1 MGDTNNRKSS
11 AASQSTPASRPDQTS
26 FLHSGRAP
34 QTYENVNLNHKL
46 SDPFG
51 DFEESLRKTSKIRI
65 KKASF
70 CSLDEGEKQGSPRN
84 TTGVPC
90 SESPPV
96 PEKKCTR
103 SISQISRLSHQSDE
117 SSKSRNSAK
126 YSYDEVSLCSNF
138 GKPVIVK
145 EPNSPKVD
153 DIFSSV
159 SFISPLTDVSP
170 GRRDLFQSKISED
183 TMNSVDSHTSSLPS
197 KTKGYLHF
205 QNSDDDD
212 DPYEDIE
219 EIRRNMVNQIPKS
232 SPKLTKGAPEPPPR
246 NSILKPESI
255 YENHEKLATENI
267 YSDCD
272 TSGDSVKIDAE
283 KNKNLMDEIMISED
297 DVLSDDESENEY
309 EVAEEVLKELGARPK
324 TNNSRMTIDIRSQ
337 VSQWYEEAE
346 KEVERDLSLDI
357 SMLEERKNQKRPKK
371 KKEVYEHIS
380 MAITGKP
387 ILGNGEIVPR
397 PTMTLLRDF
406 DPCFDDEEEN
416 IYAQNT
422 DHDDVDS
429 GKVHD
434 ISNEIYD
441 QINEMKVTQPNE
453 KNIEIPK
460 AKPRTKFPKGPP
472 KKINF
477 GPPKPPRSFN
487 YSPLDKSDE
496 EDIKES
502 ESQRVPDEV
511 KSKHEHR
518 NNDSPKKSAK
528 NMLKSQLGDNNFFR
542 TSKNWKHSNSNKEAK
557 FQTNHTS
564 EEKSIKN
571 KPNMDEVVEN
581 IYVTIPVHKISDISD
596 SSTEE
601 SPRPPS
607 STPPPL
613 PLSLPPNS
621 VEDKN
626 KPTMYEN
633 VWVEPHSGSISLD
646 LPPVPPRSGS
656 SEITDHRD
664 RKLEYSPVECEGA
677 SNMLS
682 QRAVNSDSNRTDKF
696 QNCDTKTS
704 RLEGIFFNRKMS
716 QESLVSHGSET
727 IKSKFINHQKSESID
742 SGSSSSYS
750 ITSDS
755 PTLLNKN
762 CDNLSKNSLEN
773 LDSLSSSPK
782 KSKLKKFPSTRSFTV
797 GNLGPRLNKLPEL
810 ASNIRR
816 RMSDHIKPIGNF
828 GKSPPDGSTLAENSS
843 IFLETPENSDPEV
856 EINDTR
862 QEVVTKMKRNSFL
875 VSEALK
881 PGTKN
886 QTGALYVLS
895 RSKKVFQCKWC
906 ILGNGNFRWFNEETS
921 LAIPKE
927 SILLSN
933 IFSVTKRNEK
943 HLGPNQQELL
953 CFDLAV
959 LNSKGKYCVYL
970 FGALS
975 SHERETWL
983 EKLVQSLSYRLASF
997 TMSQSMRLGW
1007 AYLKLGF
1014 AAEWN
1019 LSWLSLSNR
1028 YLCYTTQDGPEV
1040 ENIDLKKTK
1049 DMFVRK
1055 DSKNLCLPQGFSKHP
1070 VLVCDFNDRSLYI
1083 LLGAERECNAWKV
1096 HIEQIAFNNSN
1107 ILREQQVTHED
1118 IPVIVDKC
1126 VKFVYSHGVM
1136 TEGIYRL
1143 AGGNIKINKL
1153 LSEFRSNAWAVQI
1166 SREDYS
1172 EHDVANV
1179 LKRFIR
1185 QLDEPL
1191 LTENLRESFLKTAR
1205 LETQDEKL
1213 DKYRELL
1220 NKLPTINYNTLRRLM
1235 GHLHIVADQCEKNL
1249 MPVYNLA
1256 PLWGPNMLTVD
1267 GQEASQFAQTSGEM
1281 EVFHAMGNIST
1292 LVCADLITNYP
1303 WLFNVDNL
1311 EVEKERRMLEVLE
1324 KINFPTPTSMKRS
1337 GDIRMWIYIESRT
1350 SGECVSLILHPSLTA
1365 GEALRRAGDESNIPS
1380 EKLEKMFIHEV
1391 VLGGSLERPL
1401 HHSEKMLDVTL
1412 RWGTWHEND
1421 RHDNYL
1427 LLKTNQFYLEA
1438 LPCAIPP
1445 LSVFAEVQFSENKP
1459 KSKFSSFLFSVAK
1472 ANITYYKEEKTGIP
1486 TELGA
1491 WPVEEINWY
1500 IGSEPKRGAPFNL
1513 NLTFIPKNEEIRT
1526 KESPMFG
1533 RVMSFNSRELF
1544 VKWIAALL
1552 VAEHQSD
1559 LAPPPSLVNIQ

>member
-1 MGDTNNRKSS
+1 MASTRNRQSSLCPDATQSS
-11 AASQSTPASRPDQTS
+11 AARQHANTSDPNSGPALQQAVYQNVTVN
-26 FLHSGRAP
+26 SGSKP
-34 QTYENVNLNHKL
+34 

-51 DFEESLRKTSKIRI
+51 DFEETIRKTSKIRI

-70 CSLDEGEKQGSPRN
+70 CSIDEEDTEGSPR
-84 TTGVPC
+84 TVVDLLC

-96 PEKKCTR
+96 PGKKCTR
-103 SISQISRLSHQSDE
+103 SVSQISRLSHQSSS

-145 EPNSPKVD
+145 EPDSPRVD

-170 GRRDLFQSKISED
+170 GRRNLFQSKVNED
-183 TMNSVDSHTSSLPS
+183 TMNSIDSHTSSLPS
-197 KTKGYLHF
+197 KTKEYLHF

-212 DPYEDIE
+212 DPYEDID
-219 EIRRNMVNQIPKS
+219 EIRRNIVKQIPKS
-232 SPKLTKGAPEPPPR
+232 SPKLTKVAPEPPPR
-246 NSILKPESI
+246 NSILKPDSI
-255 YENHEKLATENI
+255 YENHEKLAKENI

-272 TSGDSVKIDAE
+272 TSGDSIKVDVE
-283 KNKNLMDEIMISED
+283 KNKNLMDEIMINED

-309 EVAEEVLKELGARPK
+309 EVAEEVLRELGARPK
-324 TNNSRMTIDIRSQ
+324 TNNSRMTIDIRSK

-357 SMLEERKNQKRPKK
+357 SLLEERKNQKRPKK
-371 KKEVYEHIS
+371 QKAAYEHIS

-416 IYAQNT
+416 IYAQNP
-422 DHDDVDS
+422 DHDDVDI

-441 QINEMKVTQPNE
+441 QIDEMKVTQPNE
-453 KNIEIPK
+453 KSLQAPK
-460 AKPRTKFPKGPP
+460 AKPRTKFPRGPP

-487 YSPLDKSDE
+487 YSPLGKSDE
-496 EDIKES
+496 EEIQENQHRNTVKE
-502 ESQRVPDEV
+502 E
-511 KSKHEHR
+511 KSKLEQK
-518 NNDSPKKSAK
+518 NPDLPKKSAK
-528 NMLKSQLGDNNFFR
+528 NVLKAQLSDNNFFR
-542 TSKNWKHSNSNKEAK
+542 TSKNSKHSASNNENKCQK
-557 FQTNHTS
+557 NLRT
-564 EEKSIKN
+564 EKDQHS
-571 KPNMDEVVEN
+571 DEVVEN
-581 IYVTIPVHKISDISD
+581 IYVTIPVHKISDISEASQED
-596 SSTEE
+596 

-613 PLSLPPNS
+613 PLSLPPKS
-621 VEDKN
+621 IEDPK

-633 VWVEPHSGSISLD
+633 VWVEPITGSISLD
-646 LPPVPPRSGS
+646 LPPVPPRLGS
-656 SEITDHRD
+656 
-664 RKLEYSPVECEGA
+664 LENTEHSNGKFLHSPVESEGA
-677 SNMLS
+677 NEVLS
-682 QRAVNSDSNRTDKF
+682 HQVVNSDPYRTDKF
-696 QNCDTKTS
+696 QNSDTKTS
-704 RLEGIFFNRKMS
+704 KLEGIFFNRKMS

-773 LDSLSSSPK
+773 LDSLSNSPK

-828 GKSPPDGSTLAENSS
+828 GKSPTDSSTLAENSS
-843 IFLETPENSDPEV
+843 IFFETPENSDPEIEV
-856 EINDTR
+856 NDTR

-875 VSEALK
+875 MSESLK

-906 ILGNGNFRWFNEETS
+906 ILGHGNFRWFNEETS

-927 SILLSN
+927 SVLLSN

-943 HLGPNQQELL
+943 HMGPNQQELL

-997 TMSQSMRLGW
+997 TMSQSVRLGW

-1014 AAEWN
+1014 AGEWN

-1028 YLCYTTQDGPEV
+1028 YLCYTTQDNAEV

-1205 LETQDEKL
+1205 VENQDEKL

-1281 EVFHAMGNIST
+1281 EVFHAIGNIST
-1292 LVCADLITNYP
+1292 LVM
-1303 WLFNVDNL
+1303 
-1311 EVEKERRMLEVLE
+1311 RM
-1324 KINFPTPTSMKRS
+1324 N
-1337 GDIRMWIYIESRT
+1337 
-1350 SGECVSLILHPSLTA
+1350 
-1365 GEALRRAGDESNIPS
+1365 
-1380 EKLEKMFIHEV
+1380 
-1391 VLGGSLERPL
+1391 
-1401 HHSEKMLDVTL
+1401 TL
-1412 RWGTWHEND
+1412 
-1421 RHDNYL
+1421 
-1427 LLKTNQFYLEA
+1427 K
-1438 LPCAIPP
+1438 
-1445 LSVFAEVQFSENKP
+1445 
-1459 KSKFSSFLFSVAK
+1459 
-1472 ANITYYKEEKTGIP
+1472 
-1486 TELGA
+1486 
-1491 WPVEEINWY
+1491 
-1500 IGSEPKRGAPFNL
+1500 
-1513 NLTFIPKNEEIRT
+1513 
-1526 KESPMFG
+1526 
-1533 RVMSFNSRELF
+1533 
-1544 VKWIAALL
+1544 
-1552 VAEHQSD
+1552 
-1559 LAPPPSLVNIQ
+1559 

>member
-1 MGDTNNRKSS
+1 MI
-11 AASQSTPASRPDQTS
+11 P
-26 FLHSGRAP
+26 FL
-34 QTYENVNLNHKL
+34 
-46 SDPFG
+46 
-51 DFEESLRKTSKIRI
+51 DFEESLRRASKVRI

-70 CSLDEGEKQGSPRN
+70 CSIEEDTAGSPRN
-84 TTGVPC
+84 TVDVIC

-96 PEKKCTR
+96 PGKKCTR
-103 SISQISRLSHQSDE
+103 SVSQISRLSHQSSS
-117 SSKSRNSAK
+117 SSKSRNSAR

-145 EPNSPKVD
+145 EPDSPKVD

-170 GRRDLFQSKISED
+170 GRRNLFQSRTNED
-183 TMNSVDSHTSSLPS
+183 TMNSIDSITNSLPS
-197 KTKGYLHF
+197 KSKEYLHF
-205 QNSDDDD
+205 QNSDEDD

-219 EIRRNMVNQIPKS
+219 EIRRNINKKVSQSSKS
-232 SPKLTKGAPEPPPR
+232 APEPPPR

-255 YENHEKLATENI
+255 YENHEKLAKDNI

-272 TSGDSVKIDAE
+272 TSGDSAKLDVD
-283 KNKNLMDEIMISED
+283 KNKNLMDAIMTNEED
-297 DVLSDDESENEY
+297 ILSDDESENEY
-309 EVAEEVLKELGARPK
+309 EVADEVLRELGARPK
-324 TNNSRMTIDIRSQ
+324 TNTARMTIDIRSK

-357 SMLEERKNQKRPKK
+357 SLLEDRNVKRPKK
-371 KKEVYEHIS
+371 KRQAYEHIS
-380 MAITGKP
+380 MATTGKP
-387 ILGNGEIVPR
+387 VLEDGEIVPR

-406 DPCFDDEEEN
+406 DPCFDVEEEN
-416 IYAQNT
+416 IYGQTEDN
-422 DHDDVDS
+422 VDAE
-429 GKVHD
+429 KVHD

-441 QINEMKVTQPNE
+441 HIEDKKVDQPNE
-453 KNIEIPK
+453 TKNHPK
-460 AKPRTKFPKGPP
+460 ALPRTKFPKGPP

-477 GPPKPPRSFN
+477 GPPKPPRNFN
-487 YSPLDKSDE
+487 YQPLDKSDE
-496 EDIKES
+496 
-502 ESQRVPDEV
+502 DEV
-511 KSKHEHR
+511 KEEKDLENLGKGKNISSTADPPKRSVKKALQSQISENSFFSKTSKNSSHSKT
-518 NNDSPKKSAK
+518 NNDSVKEKKDSLKGQK
-528 NMLKSQLGDNNFFR
+528 ND
-542 TSKNWKHSNSNKEAK
+542 
-557 FQTNHTS
+557 
-564 EEKSIKN
+564 EEIN
-571 KPNMDEVVEN
+571 EN
-581 IYVTIPVHKISDISD
+581 IYVSVPVHKISDISD
-596 SSTEE
+596 SSIEE

-607 STPPPL
+607 SSPPPL
-613 PLSLPPNS
+613 PLTLPPKFVDDN
-621 VEDKN
+621 N

-633 VWVEPHSGSISLD
+633 VWVEPNTGSISLD
-646 LPPVPPRSGS
+646 LPPVPPRMGS
-656 SEITDHRD
+656 SESTDRGREKSQD
-664 RKLEYSPVECEGA
+664 SPVESERV
-677 SNMLS
+677 SDTLS
-682 QRAVNSDSNRTDKF
+682 HQVVNSDPFKSDRF
-696 QNCDTKTS
+696 QHCDTKTGK
-704 RLEGIFFNRKMS
+704 LEGIFFSRKMS

-727 IKSKFINHQKSESID
+727 VKPKFINHQKSESID

-750 ITSDS
+750 LTSNS

-762 CDNLSKNSLEN
+762 CDNSSKNSLEN

-797 GNLGPRLNKLPEL
+797 GNLGPRLNKLPEF

-828 GKSPPDGSTLAENSS
+828 GKSPTDSSTLAENSS
-843 IFLETPENSDPEV
+843 IFLETPENSDPEIDV
-856 EINDTR
+856 AEAR
-862 QEVVTKMKRNSFL
+862 QEVVTQMKRNSF
-875 VSEALK
+875 VMSEAMK

-895 RSKKVFQCKWC
+895 RSKKAFQCKWC

-927 SILLSN
+927 SVLLSN

-970 FGALS
+970 FGALT

-983 EKLVQSLSYRLASF
+983 EKLVQSLSYRLSSF
-997 TMSQSMRLGW
+997 SMSQSDRLGW
-1007 AYLKLGF
+1007 AYIKLGF

-1049 DMFVRK
+1049 DMFIRK
-1055 DSKNLCLPQGFSKHP
+1055 DSKNLCLPQGFTKHP

-1191 LTENLRESFLKTAR
+1191 LTESLRESFLKTAR
-1205 LETQDEKL
+1205 IENQDEKL

-1281 EVFHAMGNIST
+1281 EV
-1292 LVCADLITNYP
+1292 CADLITNYP
-1303 WLFNVDNL
+1303 WLFNVDNT

-1350 SGECVSLILHPSLTA
+1350 SGDCVSLILHPSLTA
-1365 GEALRRAGDESNIPS
+1365 GEALRRAGDESNIPH
-1380 EKLEKMFIHEV
+1380 EKLDKMFIHEV

-1412 RWGTWHEND
+1412 RWGTWNEND

-1459 KSKFSSFLFSVAK
+1459 KSKFSTFLFSVAK
-1472 ANITYYKEEKTGIP
+1472 ANITYYKEEKNGIP

-1513 NLTFIPKNEEIRT
+1513 NITFIPKNEEIRT
-1526 KESPMFG
+1526 KESPLFG

-1544 VKWIAALL
+1544 IKWIAALL
-1552 VAEHQSD
+1552 VAEHQND
-1559 LAPPPSLVNIQ
+1559 LAPPPSLVMID

>member
-1 MGDTNNRKSS
+1 M
-11 AASQSTPASRPDQTS
+11 
-26 FLHSGRAP
+26 
-34 QTYENVNLNHKL
+34 
-46 SDPFG
+46 
-51 DFEESLRKTSKIRI
+51 RI
-65 KKASF
+65 
-70 CSLDEGEKQGSPRN
+70 
-84 TTGVPC
+84 
-90 SESPPV
+90 
-96 PEKKCTR
+96 
-103 SISQISRLSHQSDE
+103 I
-117 SSKSRNSAK
+117 
-126 YSYDEVSLCSNF
+126 
-138 GKPVIVK
+138 
-145 EPNSPKVD
+145 
-153 DIFSSV
+153 
-159 SFISPLTDVSP
+159 
-170 GRRDLFQSKISED
+170 
-183 TMNSVDSHTSSLPS
+183 
-197 KTKGYLHF
+197 
-205 QNSDDDD
+205 
-212 DPYEDIE
+212 
-219 EIRRNMVNQIPKS
+219 
-232 SPKLTKGAPEPPPR
+232 
-246 NSILKPESI
+246 
-255 YENHEKLATENI
+255 
-267 YSDCD
+267 
-272 TSGDSVKIDAE
+272 
-283 KNKNLMDEIMISED
+283 
-297 DVLSDDESENEY
+297 
-309 EVAEEVLKELGARPK
+309 
-324 TNNSRMTIDIRSQ
+324 
-337 VSQWYEEAE
+337 SQWYEEAE

-357 SMLEERKNQKRPKK
+357 SLLEERKNQKRPKK
-371 KKEVYEHIS
+371 QKAAYEHIS

-416 IYAQNT
+416 IYAQNP
-422 DHDDVDS
+422 DHDDVDI

-441 QINEMKVTQPNE
+441 QIDEMKVTQPNE
-453 KNIEIPK
+453 KSLQAPK
-460 AKPRTKFPKGPP
+460 AKPRTKFPRGPP

-487 YSPLDKSDE
+487 YSPLGKSDE
-496 EDIKES
+496 EEIQENQHRNTVKE
-502 ESQRVPDEV
+502 E
-511 KSKHEHR
+511 KSKLEQK
-518 NNDSPKKSAK
+518 NPDLPKKSAK
-528 NMLKSQLGDNNFFR
+528 NVLKAQLSDNNFFR
-542 TSKNWKHSNSNKEAK
+542 TSKNSKHSASNNENKCQK
-557 FQTNHTS
+557 NLRT
-564 EEKSIKN
+564 EKDQHS
-571 KPNMDEVVEN
+571 DEVVEN
-581 IYVTIPVHKISDISD
+581 IYVTIPVHKISDISEASQED
-596 SSTEE
+596 

-613 PLSLPPNS
+613 PLSLPPKS
-621 VEDKN
+621 IEDPK

-633 VWVEPHSGSISLD
+633 VWVEPITGSISLD
-646 LPPVPPRSGS
+646 LPPVPPRLGS
-656 SEITDHRD
+656 
-664 RKLEYSPVECEGA
+664 LENTEHSNGKFLHSPVESEGA
-677 SNMLS
+677 NEVLS
-682 QRAVNSDSNRTDKF
+682 HQVVNSDPYRTDKF
-696 QNCDTKTS
+696 QNSDTKTS
-704 RLEGIFFNRKMS
+704 KLEGIFFNRKMS

-773 LDSLSSSPK
+773 LDSLSNSPK

-828 GKSPPDGSTLAENSS
+828 GKSPTDSSTLAENSS
-843 IFLETPENSDPEV
+843 IFFETPENSDPEIEV
-856 EINDTR
+856 NDTR

-875 VSEALK
+875 MSESLK

-906 ILGNGNFRWFNEETS
+906 ILGHGNFRWFNEETS

-927 SILLSN
+927 SVLLSN

-943 HLGPNQQELL
+943 HMGPNQQELL

-997 TMSQSMRLGW
+997 TMSQSVRLGW

-1014 AAEWN
+1014 AGEWN

-1028 YLCYTTQDGPEV
+1028 YLCYTTQDNAEV

-1205 LETQDEKL
+1205 VENQDEKL

-1281 EVFHAMGNIST
+1281 EVFHAIGNIST

-1303 WLFNVDNL
+1303 WLFNVDNV

-1350 SGECVSLILHPSLTA
+1350 SGDCVSLILHPSLTA
-1365 GEALRRAGDESNIPS
+1365 GEALRRAGDESNIPI
-1380 EKLEKMFIHEV
+1380 EKLDKMFIHEV

-1412 RWGTWHEND
+1412 RWGTWNEND

-1459 KSKFSSFLFSVAK
+1459 KSKFSTFLFSVAK

-1491 WPVEEINWY
+1491 WPVEDINWY

-1513 NLTFIPKNEEIRT
+1513 NITFIPKNEDIRT
-1526 KESPMFG
+1526 KESPLFG

-1552 VAEHQSD
+1552 VAEHQND
-1559 LAPPPSLVNIQ
+1559 LAPPPSLVMID

>member
-1 MGDTNNRKSS
+1 VD
-11 AASQSTPASRPDQTS
+11 
-26 FLHSGRAP
+26 
-34 QTYENVNLNHKL
+34 V
-46 SDPFG
+46 
-51 DFEESLRKTSKIRI
+51 I
-65 KKASF
+65 
-70 CSLDEGEKQGSPRN
+70 
-84 TTGVPC
+84 C

-96 PEKKCTR
+96 PGKKCTR
-103 SISQISRLSHQSDE
+103 SVSQISRLSHQSSS
-117 SSKSRNSAK
+117 SSKSRNSAR

-145 EPNSPKVD
+145 EPDSPKVD

-170 GRRDLFQSKISED
+170 GRRNLFQSRTNED
-183 TMNSVDSHTSSLPS
+183 NMNSIDSITNSLPS
-197 KTKGYLHF
+197 KSKEYLHF
-205 QNSDDDD
+205 QNSDEDD

-219 EIRRNMVNQIPKS
+219 EIRRNINKKVSQSSKS
-232 SPKLTKGAPEPPPR
+232 APEPPPR

-255 YENHEKLATENI
+255 YENHEKLAKDNI

-272 TSGDSVKIDAE
+272 TSGDSAKLDVD
-283 KNKNLMDEIMISED
+283 KNKNLMDAIMTNEED
-297 DVLSDDESENEY
+297 ILSDDESENEY
-309 EVAEEVLKELGARPK
+309 EVADEVLRELGARPK
-324 TNNSRMTIDIRSQ
+324 TNNARMTIDIRSK

-357 SMLEERKNQKRPKK
+357 SLLEDRNVKRPKK
-371 KKEVYEHIS
+371 KREAYEHIS
-380 MAITGKP
+380 MATTGKP
-387 ILGNGEIVPR
+387 VLEDGEIVPR

-416 IYAQNT
+416 IYGQNE
-422 DHDDVDS
+422 DS
-429 GKVHD
+429 ADAGKVHD

-441 QINEMKVTQPNE
+441 HIEDKKVDQPNE
-453 KNIEIPK
+453 TKNHPK
-460 AKPRTKFPKGPP
+460 ALPRTKFPKGPP

-477 GPPKPPRSFN
+477 GPPKPPRNFN
-487 YSPLDKSDE
+487 YQPLDKSDE
-496 EDIKES
+496 DEAKEERDLEKLGRGKNISNNADPPKRSVKKALQSQIS
-502 ESQRVPDEV
+502 ENSFF
-511 KSKHEHR
+511 SK
-518 NNDSPKKSAK
+518 
-528 NMLKSQLGDNNFFR
+528 
-542 TSKNWKHSNSNKEAK
+542 TSKNCSHSKTNNESVKERK
-557 FQTNHTS
+557 DSLKGQ
-564 EEKSIKN
+564 KN
-571 KPNMDEVVEN
+571 DEDINEN
-581 IYVTIPVHKISDISD
+581 IYVSVPVHKISDISD
-596 SSTEE
+596 SSIEE

-607 STPPPL
+607 SSPPPL
-613 PLSLPPNS
+613 PLTLPPKYVDDN
-621 VEDKN
+621 N

-633 VWVEPHSGSISLD
+633 VWVEPNTGSISLD
-646 LPPVPPRSGS
+646 LPPVPPRMGS
-656 SEITDHRD
+656 SESTDRGREKSQH
-664 RKLEYSPVECEGA
+664 SPVESERV
-677 SNMLS
+677 NDTLS
-682 QRAVNSDSNRTDKF
+682 HQVVNSDPFKSDRF
-696 QNCDTKTS
+696 QHCDTKTGK
-704 RLEGIFFNRKMS
+704 LEGIFFSRKMS

-727 IKSKFINHQKSESID
+727 VKPKFINHQKSESID

-750 ITSDS
+750 LTSDS

-762 CDNLSKNSLEN
+762 CDNSSKNSLEN

-797 GNLGPRLNKLPEL
+797 GNLGPRLNKLPEF

-828 GKSPPDGSTLAENSS
+828 GKSPTDSSTLAENSS
-843 IFLETPENSDPEV
+843 IFLETPETSDPEIDV
-856 EINDTR
+856 AEAR
-862 QEVVTKMKRNSFL
+862 QEVVTQMKRNSF
-875 VSEALK
+875 VMSEAMK

-895 RSKKVFQCKWC
+895 RSKKAFQCKWC

-927 SILLSN
+927 SVLLSN

-970 FGALS
+970 FGALT

-983 EKLVQSLSYRLASF
+983 EKLVQSLSYRLSSF
-997 TMSQSMRLGW
+997 SMSQSDRLGW
-1007 AYLKLGF
+1007 AYIKLGF

-1049 DMFVRK
+1049 DMFIRK
-1055 DSKNLCLPQGFSKHP
+1055 DSKNLCLPQGFTKHP

-1191 LTENLRESFLKTAR
+1191 LTESLRESFLKTAR
-1205 LETQDEKL
+1205 IENQDEKL

-1281 EVFHAMGNIST
+1281 EVFHAVGNIST

-1303 WLFNVDNL
+1303 WLFNVDNI

-1350 SGECVSLILHPSLTA
+1350 SGDCVSLILHPSLTA
-1365 GEALRRAGDESNIPS
+1365 GEALRRAGDESNIPH
-1380 EKLEKMFIHEV
+1380 EKLDKMFIHEV

-1412 RWGTWHEND
+1412 RWGTWNEND

-1459 KSKFSSFLFSVAK
+1459 KSKFSTFLFSVAK
-1472 ANITYYKEEKTGIP
+1472 ANITYYKEEKNGIP

-1491 WPVEEINWY
+1491 WPVEDINWY

-1513 NLTFIPKNEEIRT
+1513 NITFIPKNEEIRT
-1526 KESPMFG
+1526 KESPLFG

-1544 VKWIAALL
+1544 IKWIAALL
-1552 VAEHQSD
+1552 VAEHQND
-1559 LAPPPSLVNIQ
+1559 LAPPPSLVLID

>member
-1 MGDTNNRKSS
+1 MSSTRNMKSTLCS
-11 AASQSTPASRPDQTS
+11 ETSQSRAVRQSANTCDAESSSHLYQNIS
-26 FLHSGRAP
+26 VSGSAKI
-34 QTYENVNLNHKL
+34 H
-46 SDPFG
+46 DPFE
-51 DFEESLRKTSKIRI
+51 DFEDALRKTSKIRI

-70 CSLDEGEKQGSPRN
+70 CSIEEDPSESPRN
-84 TTGVPC
+84 NVDVIC

-96 PEKKCTR
+96 PGKKCSR
-103 SISQISRLSHQSDE
+103 SISQISRLSVQSSS
-117 SSKSRNSAK
+117 SSKSHNSAR

-145 EPNSPKVD
+145 EPDSPKVD

-170 GRRDLFQSKISED
+170 SRRGLFQSRVNED
-183 TMNSVDSHTSSLPS
+183 NMNSIDSITSSLPS
-197 KTKGYLHF
+197 KTKEYLHF
-205 QNSDDDD
+205 QNSDIDED

-219 EIRRNMVNQIPKS
+219 EIRKSIAKKIPKS
-232 SPKLTKGAPEPPPR
+232 SHELAKFAPEPPPR

-255 YENHEKLATENI
+255 YENHERLARENI
-267 YSDCD
+267 YSECD
-272 TSGDSVKIDAE
+272 TSGDSIKVDVE
-283 KNKNLMDEIMISED
+283 KNKNLMDDIMISED
-297 DVLSDDESENEY
+297 DVLSYDESENEY
-309 EVAEEVLKELGARPK
+309 EDTDDVVQKLGAIPK
-324 TNNSRMTIDIRSQ
+324 TSNSRMTIDIRSK

-357 SMLEERKNQKRPKK
+357 SLLENRQQNKKRPKK
-371 KKEVYEHIS
+371 QKAAYEHIS

-416 IYAQNT
+416 IYSQNQVN
-422 DHDDVDS
+422 DDKETGEVYRVD
-429 GKVHD
+429 
-434 ISNEIYD
+434 NEIYD
-441 QINEMKVTQPNE
+441 QIDGMQITEPNE
-453 KNIEIPK
+453 KDMKIPI
-460 AKPRTKFPKGPP
+460 AMPRTKFPRGSP

-487 YSPLDKSDE
+487 YLPLDKPD
-496 EDIKES
+496 KS
-502 ESQRVPDEV
+502 EIQE
-511 KSKHEHR
+511 SKHKGEIEEEPIKR
-518 NNDSPKKSAK
+518 EQKNIESPKKSTKKLLKAQLSDK
-528 NMLKSQLGDNNFFR
+528 NLFKSSK
-542 TSKNWKHSNSNKEAK
+542 TSKNSKSKNGNKCENNSCNEKDSLKKDILTDEA
-557 FQTNHTS
+557 N
-564 EEKSIKN
+564 
-571 KPNMDEVVEN
+571 EN
-581 IYVTIPVHKISDISD
+581 IYVTIPVHKVSDISD
-596 SSTEE
+596 SEE

-613 PLSLPPNS
+613 PLSQPPRS
-621 VEDKN
+621 FEEKN

-633 VWVEPHSGSISLD
+633 VWVEPDTGTISLD
-646 LPPVPPRSGS
+646 LPPIPPRPGS
-656 SEITDHRD
+656 SNKNDYISGKTSET
-664 RKLEYSPVECEGA
+664 PVDTE
-677 SNMLS
+677 
-682 QRAVNSDSNRTDKF
+682 RANSDSHKTDIF
-696 QNCDTKTS
+696 QHCDTKTS

-716 QESLVSHGSET
+716 QESLASHGSET
-727 IKSKFINHQKSESID
+727 ARSKFMNHQKSESID

-750 ITSDS
+750 LTSDS

-762 CDNLSKNSLEN
+762 CDNSSKNSLEN
-773 LDSLSSSPK
+773 LDSLSGSPK

-816 RMSDHIKPIGNF
+816 RMSDHIKPIGNL
-828 GKSPPDGSTLAENSS
+828 GKSPHDNSTLAENSS
-843 IFLETPENSDPEV
+843 IFLETPENSDPEADIS
-856 EINDTR
+856 ETKP
-862 QEVVTKMKRNSFL
+862 EVVTKMKRNSFL
-875 VSEALK
+875 MSEALK

-906 ILGNGNFRWFNEETS
+906 ILGHGNIRWYNEETS

-927 SILLSN
+927 TILLSN

-943 HLGPNQQELL
+943 HLGPNQKELL

-970 FGALS
+970 FGAS
-975 SHERETWL
+975 SSRDRETWL
-983 EKLVQSLSYRLASF
+983 EKIVQSLSYRLASYS
-997 TMSQSMRLGW
+997 MSQSMRLGW
-1007 AYLKLGF
+1007 AYVKLGF

-1191 LTENLRESFLKTAR
+1191 LTEHLRESFMKAAR
-1205 LETQDEKL
+1205 IENQDEKL

-1249 MPVYNLA
+1249 MPVYNLS

-1281 EVFHAMGNIST
+1281 EVFHAIGNIST

-1324 KINFPTPTSMKRS
+1324 KINFPTPTSVKRS

-1350 SGECVSLILHPSLTA
+1350 SGDCVSLILHPSLTA
-1365 GEALRRAGDESNIPS
+1365 GEALRRAGDESNIP
-1380 EKLEKMFIHEV
+1380 LHTLDKMFIHEV

-1412 RWGTWHEND
+1412 RWGTWDAED

-1445 LSVFAEVQFSENKP
+1445 LSVFAEVQFSENKA
-1459 KSKFSSFLFSVAK
+1459 KSKFSTFLFSVSK

-1491 WPVEEINWY
+1491 WPVEDINWY

-1513 NLTFIPKNEEIRT
+1513 NITFIPKNEEIRI
-1526 KESPMFG
+1526 KESPLFG

-1552 VAEHQSD
+1552 VAEHQND
-1559 LAPPPSLVNIQ
+1559 LLPPPSLVMID

>member
-1 MGDTNNRKSS
+1 MFF
-11 AASQSTPASRPDQTS
+11 Q
-26 FLHSGRAP
+26 
-34 QTYENVNLNHKL
+34 
-46 SDPFG
+46 
-51 DFEESLRKTSKIRI
+51 
-65 KKASF
+65 
-70 CSLDEGEKQGSPRN
+70 
-84 TTGVPC
+84 
-90 SESPPV
+90 
-96 PEKKCTR
+96 
-103 SISQISRLSHQSDE
+103 
-117 SSKSRNSAK
+117 
-126 YSYDEVSLCSNF
+126 VSLCSNF

-145 EPNSPKVD
+145 EPDSPKVD

-170 GRRDLFQSKISED
+170 GRRDLFQSKINED
-183 TMNSVDSHTSSLPS
+183 TMNSIDSHTSSLPS
-197 KTKGYLHF
+197 KTKEYLHF

-219 EIRRNMVNQIPKS
+219 EIRRNIANQMPKS
-232 SPKLTKGAPEPPPR
+232 SPKLTKNAPEPPPR

-255 YENHEKLATENI
+255 YENHEKLAKENI

-272 TSGDSVKIDAE
+272 TSGDSIKVDAE
-283 KNKNLMDEIMISED
+283 KNKNLMDDIMISED
-297 DVLSDDESENEY
+297 DVLSEDESENEY
-309 EVAEEVLKELGARPK
+309 EVAEEVLRELGARPK
-324 TNNSRMTIDIRSQ
+324 TNNSRMTIDIRSK

-357 SMLEERKNQKRPKK
+357 SMLEERKNQKKPQKK
-371 KKEVYEHIS
+371 REAYEHIS

-416 IYAQNT
+416 IYAPNT
-422 DHDDVDS
+422 DQDDGVTRR
-429 GKVHD
+429 VPD

-441 QINEMKVTQPNE
+441 QIDEMKVTQPNE
-453 KNIEIPK
+453 DNIQAPK

-487 YSPLDKSDE
+487 YLPLDKSDE
-496 EDIKES
+496 EEIKDHH
-502 ESQRVPDEV
+502 SQKVVEEEKCKV
-511 KSKHEHR
+511 EQKKSG
-518 NNDSPKKSAK
+518 SPKKSAK
-528 NMLKSQLGDNNFFR
+528 NVLKSQLSDNNFFR
-542 TSKNWKHSNSNKEAK
+542 TSKNSKHSNSNNDDKC
-557 FQTNHTS
+557 QNNSCS
-564 EEKSIKN
+564 EKDSLKSNKN
-571 KPNMDEVVEN
+571 TEEVVEN
-581 IYVTIPVHKISDISD
+581 IYVTIPVHRISDISE

-613 PLSLPPNS
+613 PLSLPPKS
-621 VEDKN
+621 TDDKN

-633 VWVEPHSGSISLD
+633 VWVEPNTGSISLD
-646 LPPVPPRSGS
+646 LPPVPPRLGT
-656 SEITDHRD
+656 SENTDHRD
-664 RKLEYSPVECEGA
+664 HSERKFEDSPVKSEGA
-677 SNMLS
+677 NSVLS
-682 QRAVNSDSNRTDKF
+682 QHVVNSDSYRTDKF

-704 RLEGIFFNRKMS
+704 KLEGIFFNRKMS

-828 GKSPPDGSTLAENSS
+828 GKSPPDSSTLAENSS

-856 EINDTR
+856 EISDVR

-875 VSEALK
+875 MSEALK

-1205 LETQDEKL
+1205 VENQDEKL

-1292 LVCADLITNYP
+1292 LVM
-1303 WLFNVDNL
+1303 
-1311 EVEKERRMLEVLE
+1311 RM
-1324 KINFPTPTSMKRS
+1324 N
-1337 GDIRMWIYIESRT
+1337 
-1350 SGECVSLILHPSLTA
+1350 
-1365 GEALRRAGDESNIPS
+1365 
-1380 EKLEKMFIHEV
+1380 
-1391 VLGGSLERPL
+1391 
-1401 HHSEKMLDVTL
+1401 ML
-1412 RWGTWHEND
+1412 
-1421 RHDNYL
+1421 
-1427 LLKTNQFYLEA
+1427 K
-1438 LPCAIPP
+1438 
-1445 LSVFAEVQFSENKP
+1445 
-1459 KSKFSSFLFSVAK
+1459 
-1472 ANITYYKEEKTGIP
+1472 
-1486 TELGA
+1486 
-1491 WPVEEINWY
+1491 
-1500 IGSEPKRGAPFNL
+1500 
-1513 NLTFIPKNEEIRT
+1513 
-1526 KESPMFG
+1526 
-1533 RVMSFNSRELF
+1533 
-1544 VKWIAALL
+1544 
-1552 VAEHQSD
+1552 
-1559 LAPPPSLVNIQ
+1559 